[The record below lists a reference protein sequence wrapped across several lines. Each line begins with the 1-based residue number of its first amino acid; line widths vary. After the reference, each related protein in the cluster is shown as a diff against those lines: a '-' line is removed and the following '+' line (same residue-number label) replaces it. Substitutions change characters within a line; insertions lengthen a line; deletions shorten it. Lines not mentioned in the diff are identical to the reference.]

1 MATYKATKGELK
13 VLKNFS
19 DLAAAEA
26 YFLAKL
32 GAEYTVK
39 LAEPSE
45 EIAERTDA
53 EKLADRKEFGQSL
66 VDRYLLQND
75 AIASARG
82 YPLTVEESD
91 QQTAKFA
98 TILMILPIGSLRQA
112 LSKIQGTAID
122 TIYTQD
128 RKDAD
133 ILALTEFIAA
143 Q

>member
-13 VLKNFS
+13 VLKNFA
-19 DLAAAEA
+19 DLATAEA
-26 YFLAKL
+26 YFLSTL
-32 GAEYTVK
+32 GADYTVT
-39 LAEPSE
+39 LADPSE

-75 AIASARG
+75 AIAAERG
-82 YPLTVEESD
+82 YPLTVAESD

-112 LSKIQGTAID
+112 LSKIEATATD

-133 ILALTEFIAA
+133 VLALTEFIAA